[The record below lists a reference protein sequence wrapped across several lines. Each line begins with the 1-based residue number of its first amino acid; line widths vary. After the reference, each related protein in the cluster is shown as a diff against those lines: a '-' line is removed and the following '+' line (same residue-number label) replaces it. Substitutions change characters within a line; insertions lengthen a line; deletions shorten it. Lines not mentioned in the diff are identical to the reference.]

1 MSKLPSAVSLPTYA
15 IDADSIQ
22 PNERI
27 HMGEGSKLRC
37 CGINPSRATLRN
49 WIRKGVMIRGRRFL
63 LPSTRN
69 PKRFT
74 TVSAYRW
81 WRDQINLLDCLER
94 E

>member
-1 MSKLPSAVSLPTYA
+1 MVKRHSAASLPTFE
-15 IDADSIQ
+15 IDADAIQ

-37 CGINPSRATLRN
+37 CGVNPSRATLRN
-49 WIRKGVMIRGRRFL
+49 WIRNGVLIRGRRFR

-74 TVSAYRW
+74 TVAAFRW
-81 WRDQINLLDCLER
+81 WREQINRLDALES